1 MILGLTGGIASGK
14 TTVAQLLIELGAQ
27 LIEADDIGRQVVEP
41 GTVGLGRVVEAFGPE
56 VLAGDGT
63 LKRKVLGSIV
73 FGDKEK
79 LALLNSILHPLMEDE
94 MEKQSKELS
103 ARGHVVL
110 SAAILFEAGW
120 ERLVEKVIVTSVD
133 EKTQVA
139 RLMDRDGLTREEAQ
153 RRIDSQLPQ
162 EQIIKRADYVID
174 TSLPF
179 ADVKKQVEKIWREI
193 LWQEGL
199 H

>member
-14 TTVAQLLIELGAQ
+14 TTVAQHLVKLGAQ

-41 GTVGLGRVVEAFGPE
+41 GCVGLVRVVEAFGPE
-56 VLAGDGT
+56 VLAKDGT
-63 LKRKVLGSIV
+63 LKRQVLGSIV
-73 FGDKEK
+73 FEDKEK
-79 LALLNSILHPLMEDE
+79 LALLNSILHPLME
-94 MEKQSKELS
+94 EKMKKQIQELS
-103 ARGHVVL
+103 TKGHVVL

-133 EKTQVA
+133 QKTQLT

-153 RRIDSQLPQ
+153 RRIDSQLPLQ
-162 EQIIKRADYVID
+162 QKMLRADYLID

-179 ADVKKQVEKIWREI
+179 TDVKKQVEKIWREI
-193 LWQEGL
+193 L
-199 H
+199 

>member
-14 TTVAQLLIELGAQ
+14 TTVAQHLVKLGAQ
-27 LIEADDIGRQVVEP
+27 LIEADDIGRQIVEP
-41 GTVGLGRVVEAFGPE
+41 GCVGLVRVVEAFGPE
-56 VLAGDGT
+56 VLAKDGT
-63 LKRKVLGSIV
+63 LKRQVLGSIV
-73 FGDKEK
+73 FEDKEK
-79 LALLNSILHPLMEDE
+79 LALLNSILHPLMEEE
-94 MEKQSKELS
+94 MKKQIQELS
-103 ARGHVVL
+103 TKGHVVL

-133 EKTQVA
+133 QKTQLT

-153 RRIDSQLPQ
+153 RRIDSQLPLQ
-162 EQIIKRADYVID
+162 QKMLRADYLID

-193 LWQEGL
+193 L
-199 H
+199 

>member
-14 TTVAQLLIELGAQ
+14 TTVAQHLVKLGAQ

-41 GTVGLGRVVEAFGPE
+41 GCVGLVRVVEAFGPE
-56 VLAGDGT
+56 VLAKDGT
-63 LKRKVLGSIV
+63 LKRQVLGSIV

-79 LALLNSILHPLMEDE
+79 LALLNSILHPLMEEE
-94 MEKQSKELS
+94 MEKQIQELS
-103 ARGHVVL
+103 TKGHVVL

-153 RRIDSQLPQ
+153 RRIDSQLPLQ
-162 EQIIKRADYVID
+162 QKMLRADYLID

-193 LWQEGL
+193 L
-199 H
+199 